1 MTASQ
6 MHSRNGPIEIA
17 VIVYSTILTLSSP
30 VGTVVTAHHA
40 HRVSIQ
46 QKCRRAPLLPRAKE
60 RRSTDL
66 SQTLTSETDICMLM
80 ETPDESGL
88 CRNGGDAVSENTEN
102 QTGDGSKALRIGS
115 FEFSAREFAGSLGD
129 LGTLLP
135 LAIGY
140 IAVCKMN
147 PTGLLVTMGVVN
159 IVMGVLYRLPMPL
172 QPMKVLAIMAIAQ
185 AWSPEKI
192 YTSGLVMG
200 VVWLLMSVT
209 GAITWVA
216 RWTPRTVVLGIQ
228 ISLGVMLA
236 IRGVDM
242 MAGSWW
248 LLGIASVV
256 LGILLRK
263 NRFAPAAVVLVLLGL
278 VIMGFKGELGH
289 VTGLGFFLPP
299 LTMFDPR
306 EIWPALRDGGLAQ
319 IPLTATNAVIATSAL
334 ISRYWPQRRVTER
347 QLSLNMGVMN
357 VVLPFFG
364 GMPLCHGAGGLA
376 GQYYFGA
383 RTGGTNIMEGTV
395 TILLGLVLA
404 GSIAGL
410 FAAFPMAIVGGMLFL
425 VGMEL
430 VKFGRKLRFGRE
442 LIPVA
447 FTVLGAVLL
456 NMAVGFAV
464 GILVHYLMFR
474 GSRNRKEGPQ
484 EKSGASSPVG

>member
-1 MTASQ
+1 M
-6 MHSRNGPIEIA
+6 
-17 VIVYSTILTLSSP
+17 
-30 VGTVVTAHHA
+30 
-40 HRVSIQ
+40 
-46 QKCRRAPLLPRAKE
+46 
-60 RRSTDL
+60 
-66 SQTLTSETDICMLM
+66 
-80 ETPDESGL
+80 
-88 CRNGGDAVSENTEN
+88 SENTEN

-115 FEFSAREFAGSLGD
+115 FEFSPREFAGSLGD

-140 IAVCKMN
+140 IVVCKMN

-159 IVMGVLYRLPMPL
+159 IVMGVLYKLPMPL
-172 QPMKVLAIMAIAQ
+172 QPMKVLAIMAIAH

-192 YTSGLVMG
+192 YTSGLIMG
-200 VVWLLMSVT
+200 VVWLLMGVT

-236 IRGVDM
+236 IRGVG
-242 MAGSWW
+242 MASSWW

-256 LGILLRK
+256 LGIVLRK

-278 VIMGFKGELGH
+278 VIMGFEGKLGR
-289 VTGLGFFLPP
+289 VTGLGFSLPP
-299 LTMFDPR
+299 LTMFDLH

-319 IPLTATNAVIATSAL
+319 IPLTATNAVIAISAL

-357 VVLPFFG
+357 IVLPFFG

-383 RTGGTNIMEGTV
+383 RTGGANIMEGTV
-395 TILLGLVLA
+395 EILLGLVLA
-404 GSIAGL
+404 GSIVGL
-410 FAAFPMAIVGGMLFL
+410 FGAFPMAIVGGMLFL

-447 FTVLGAVLL
+447 FTVLGAVLR
-456 NMAVGFAV
+456 NMAVGFVAGMV
-464 GILVHYLMFR
+464 VHYLVFR
-474 GSRNRKEGPQ
+474 GSRNGKEGPL
-484 EKSGASSPVG
+484 EKPGTSSPVG